1 MRISTQQMFEIGST
15 RLVDLQSRL
24 QKTQEQIASG
34 RRILSPSDDP
44 IAATRVL
51 DVTQSQTVNKQY
63 GVNRQYAT
71 NNLSQVEVTLGGV
84 TELMQTIKE
93 TITTAR
99 NVKLGDSERAFMAS
113 ELDGRLQQLLGLA
126 NTRDSAGNYV
136 FSGFQSHTQPFVQTA
151 TGANYQGDLG
161 QQKIQVDATRQMA
174 VSTPGSIVF
183 QSGGQDIFAT
193 LTDLVTLLN
202 TPGTAGLT
210 VGLDSADADMD
221 IALDRVLTVRASVG
235 ANLQELEALDNVG
248 SDRDLQ
254 YKQLLSELQDLD
266 YTQAITQLTQQQV
279 ALEATQKTFAKTS
292 SLSLF
297 NFM

>member
-183 QSGGQDIFAT
+183 QSGGQDVFAT

-210 VGLDSADADMD
+210 AGLDSADADMD